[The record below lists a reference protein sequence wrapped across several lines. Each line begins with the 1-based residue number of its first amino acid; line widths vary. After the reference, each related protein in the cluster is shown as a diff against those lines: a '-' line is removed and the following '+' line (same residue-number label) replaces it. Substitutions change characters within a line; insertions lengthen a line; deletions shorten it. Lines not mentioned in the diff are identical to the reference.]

1 MVNLGDKKHCKCK
14 KMDNIPNEC
23 INQYTISEKGKS
35 IKLVPKNQTEKIS
48 AIIIDQ
54 CIITD
59 NNTKC
64 DALFLFHSNNK
75 KISFLTELKG
85 AGDIPKAF
93 MQLSYTRDRIEYK
106 ELIDKFKNIDNK
118 IVDEKFIIVSNGTM
132 NKINQEKFEEKY
144 NIRVRA
150 ILHSEAT
157 KPIPNL
163 RELI

>member
-1 MVNLGDKKHCKCK
+1 
-14 KMDNIPNEC
+14 MDNIPNEC

-48 AIIIDQ
+48 GIIIDQ

-64 DALFLFHSNNK
+64 DALFLFHSKNK